1 MKNKII
7 LYLFI
12 FSVLML
18 LYMYMNQ
25 KRIYEDQESKI
36 EYLTEKSVALESKL
50 DSIKNVNFDLN
61 YFTLLGN
68 DNAMTYFEN
77 FGLEAGFMEELVT
90 QHLYA
95 QNEGS
100 DDNPLVPYVGTEGV
114 MKINKVRFLN
124 HRWIIVDFT
133 DGRNWGELIL
143 EYNLDENQDLTLK
156 TIASLMYPP
165 G

>member
-18 LYMYMNQ
+18 LFMYMNQ

-36 EYLTEKSVALESKL
+36 NDLKESVDFYKGLNESLTN
-50 DSIKNVNFDLN
+50 DNFDLN

-77 FGLEAGFMEELVT
+77 YGLEADFMQQMVSE
-90 QHLYA
+90 QIYA
-95 QNEGS
+95 QQRVEG
-100 DDNPLVPYVGTEGV
+100 DNPLIPYVGMEGK
-114 MKINKVRFLN
+114 MKINKIRFLN
-124 HRWIIVDFT
+124 HRWVIADFT
-133 DGRNWGELIL
+133 DGRYWGEMIL
-143 EYNLDENQDLTLK
+143 EYNLDEDEDLTLK
-156 TIASLMYPP
+156 TIASLLYS
-165 G
+165 GN